1 MLLALSLF
9 DAVEVCAVSGV
20 LGAIPIITCEYFCEC
35 SFNFPSGS
43 IERSHPQS
51 TSYAGEGSRDN

>member
-43 IERSHPQS
+43 IE
-51 TSYAGEGSRDN
+51 